1 MTLEQQILSLESS
14 QTTAVA
20 VQALSQGVSAQKTM
34 NQQLN
39 IDNIDELM
47 DDMAEQ
53 QDLQNEVSQ
62 VGELSRAVCRVGV
75 GTI

>member
-20 VQALSQGVSAQKTM
+20 VQALAQGVSAQKQM

-39 IDNIDELM
+39 IEN
-47 DDMAEQ
+47 
-53 QDLQNEVSQ
+53 
-62 VGELSRAVCRVGV
+62 
-75 GTI
+75 